1 MSELPNSSAVV
12 PDATLPA
19 ASFVSPG
26 ALLRQ
31 ARQAQGLHIEAL
43 AAALKV
49 SVHKL
54 EALEA
59 DNFESF
65 PDAHFVRAFA
75 GSVCRALKIDPTLI
89 LAALPLGAQPRL
101 AANSEG
107 INTRLRDERSRSLL
121 TLLGGKWVTLAIV
134 ALLLGALVVLFLPQ
148 KLASEPEE
156 EATAPVPAAV
166 PEEKKAEA
174 EVAPPPPP
182 VSSPTPVTVPLTP
195 PSASAPVLGNAPPP
209 AVLPPAPLETKPQQ
223 PPVAVLPAPA
233 PSASLVANA
242 PQGLLVLS
250 AKASSWIQVRD
261 AKGTT
266 VLQRTLG
273 AGESVTVS
281 HEPPLSVRVGRAD
294 VTDVYIR
301 GQRFE
306 LAAITREN
314 TARFEVK

>member
-12 PDATLPA
+12 PDATVPA

-31 ARQAQGLHIEAL
+31 ARQAQGLHVEAL
-43 AAALKV
+43 AASLKV
-49 SVHKL
+49 SVPKL

-59 DNFESF
+59 DNFALF
-65 PDAHFVRAFA
+65 PDANFVRAFA
-75 GSVCRALKIDPTLI
+75 GSVCRALKIDPAPV
-89 LAALPLGAQPRL
+89 LAAMPPGLQPRL
-101 AANSEG
+101 TAHSEG

-121 TLLGGKWVTLAIV
+121 TLLGGKWVTFAIV
-134 ALLLGALVVLFLPQ
+134 ALLLGALVVFFLPQ
-148 KLASEPEE
+148 KLESEPEE
-156 EATAPVPAAV
+156 DASVPVPAVV
-166 PEEKKAEA
+166 PEEKKAETI
-174 EVAPPPPP
+174 VAPPPSM
-182 VSSPTPVTVPLTP
+182 SSPTPATTPLTP
-195 PSASAPVLGNAPPP
+195 PSVSAPVLGNAPLP
-209 AVLPPAPLETKPQQ
+209 AVLPPVPVENRPQQ
-223 PPVAVLPAPA
+223 PPAAALPVPA

-261 AKGTT
+261 AKGAT

-301 GQRFE
+301 GERFE
-306 LAAITREN
+306 LAAIAREN

>member
-12 PDATLPA
+12 PDAPA

-31 ARQAQGLHIEAL
+31 ARQAQGLHVEAL
-43 AAALKV
+43 AASLKV
-49 SVHKL
+49 SVPKL
-54 EALEA
+54 QALEA
-59 DNFESF
+59 DNFAQF
-65 PDAHFVRAFA
+65 PDANFVRAFA
-75 GSVCRALKIDPTLI
+75 GSVCRALKIDPAPI
-89 LAALPLGAQPRL
+89 LAAMPPGLQPRL
-101 AANSEG
+101 AAHSEG

-156 EATAPVPAAV
+156 EAAVPVPAAV
-166 PEEKKAEA
+166 PEENKAEA
-174 EVAPPPPP
+174 AVAPLPPP
-182 VSSPTPVTVPLTP
+182 VSSPTPAATVPLTP
-195 PSASAPVLGNAPPP
+195 PSASVPVLGNAPLP
-209 AVLPPAPLETKPQQ
+209 AVLPPVPLETKPQQ
-223 PPVAVLPAPA
+223 PSAAVLPAPA
-233 PSASLVANA
+233 PSASLVAKP

-301 GQRFE
+301 GERFE